1 MTVPAM
7 TVPTLPGS
15 QIQPNLWE
23 IAVRQFNLAADQL
36 KLDDRLRVIL
46 GECKRELT
54 VNFPVKL
61 GDGKAQV
68 YTGYR
73 VHHNVSRGPA
83 KGGIRFHPGVTL
95 DQARAFAM
103 EMTWK
108 AALANI
114 PFGGG
119 AGGVVVDP
127 TKLSTFALE
136 NLTRRYATEIEL
148 FIGPDSDI
156 PGTDIGANAQVMAWM
171 MDTFSMHRGHTVTG
185 VVTGKPVVVGGSEV
199 REESTGLGIRLVVEE
214 AARYLGLPL
223 EGATVVVQGYGN
235 AGTYS
240 ASLLHDLG
248 GKVIAVS
255 DTKGGILNTRG
266 LDPIAVERH
275 KREAGSV
282 VGYAG
287 TDRITNDELLQ
298 LPCDI
303 LIPAAIE
310 TQITAANAPEIQ
322 ARIVAEAANMPTT
335 PEADEILFD
344 KGVCVMPD
352 ILANAAG
359 VALAYFEWVQDL
371 QSFFWD
377 ELDIKRRLRTIV
389 TLACENVIETAKK
402 HNVDNRTAAIMLA
415 AARVAEATQMR
426 GIYP

>member
-1 MTVPAM
+1 M
-7 TVPTLPGS
+7 
-15 QIQPNLWE
+15 
-23 IAVRQFNLAADQL
+23 
-36 KLDDRLRVIL
+36 
-46 GECKRELT
+46 
-54 VNFPVKL
+54 
-61 GDGKAQV
+61 
-68 YTGYR
+68 
-73 VHHNVSRGPA
+73 
-83 KGGIRFHPGVTL
+83 
-95 DQARAFAM
+95 
-103 EMTWK
+103 
-108 AALANI
+108 
-114 PFGGG
+114 
-119 AGGVVVDP
+119 
-127 TKLSTFALE
+127 
-136 NLTRRYATEIEL
+136 
-148 FIGPDSDI
+148 
-156 PGTDIGANAQVMAWM
+156 
-171 MDTFSMHRGHTVTG
+171 
-185 VVTGKPVVVGGSEV
+185 
-199 REESTGLGIRLVVEE
+199 
-214 AARYLGLPL
+214 
-223 EGATVVVQGYGN
+223 
-235 AGTYS
+235 
-240 ASLLHDLG
+240 HDLG
-248 GKVIAVS
+248 CKIIAVS

-275 KREAGSV
+275 KREVGSV